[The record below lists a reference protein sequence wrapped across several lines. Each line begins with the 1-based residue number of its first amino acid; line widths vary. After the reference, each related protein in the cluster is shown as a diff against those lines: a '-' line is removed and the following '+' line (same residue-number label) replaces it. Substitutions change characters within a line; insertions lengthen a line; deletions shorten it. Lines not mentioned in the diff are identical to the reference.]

1 MFTNGGLLCILRS
14 LLLHKFMNA
23 YLSLSLDSFLFA
35 TNWDS
40 GSDIMYFR
48 ALLDEGNGA
57 ENLPKISDS
66 GKQISSLV
74 GQKKEFS
81 GCNKV
86 IGE

>member
-1 MFTNGGLLCILRS
+1 
-14 LLLHKFMNA
+14 
-23 YLSLSLDSFLFA
+23 
-35 TNWDS
+35 
-40 GSDIMYFR
+40 MYFR